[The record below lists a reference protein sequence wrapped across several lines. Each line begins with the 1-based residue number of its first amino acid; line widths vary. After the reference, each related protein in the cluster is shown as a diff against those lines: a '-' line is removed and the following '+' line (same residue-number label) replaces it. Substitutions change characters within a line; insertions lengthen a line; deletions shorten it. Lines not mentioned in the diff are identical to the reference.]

1 MDTAV
6 GPAAPCRALAIMT
19 MEIFPM
25 RERRHAGGRSS
36 RVTSRGVGVVFLLVV
51 ACLPGLG
58 QAQDDT
64 QLAQKSQNPVADL
77 ISVPLE
83 NDLNFGVGPREDL
96 QYILQAQP
104 VIPFRLTRDWNLIS
118 RTILPVVHQ
127 PELAPG
133 FGNVSGLGDIVE
145 SLFLSPARPGKV
157 IWGVGPILQFPSA
170 TDDALGQ
177 GKWGAG
183 PTAVALTIQG
193 PWLIGA
199 LVNNVWSFAG
209 RDDRPDLNQMLIQP
223 FVIYTLPGAW
233 TLESAPTITA
243 DWKADRDN
251 DGPSRWG
258 AAWGRSCGWGSFRWA
273 HRPGRITTWCAR
285 TTRPSGS
292 CASGS
297 SSCSRRDAGGQP

>member
-19 MEIFPM
+19 IEIFPM
-25 RERRHAGGRSS
+25 RERRHASGRSS
-36 RVTSRGVGVVFLLVV
+36 RGTSPRVGVVFLLLV

-77 ISVPLE
+77 ISVPFE

-104 VIPFRLTRDWNLIS
+104 VIPFRLNGDWNLIS
-118 RTILPVVHQ
+118 RTIVPFLHQ

-133 FGNVSGLGDIVE
+133 FGDVSGLGDIVQ
-145 SLFLSPARPGKV
+145 SLFLSPAKPGKV
-157 IWGVGPILQFPSA
+157 IWGVGPILQFPTA
-170 TDDALGQ
+170 TNDALGQ
-177 GKWGAG
+177 RKWGAG

-193 PWLIGA
+193 PWLVGA

-209 RDDRPDLNQMLIQP
+209 RDDRPDVNQMLIQP
-223 FVIYTLPGAW
+223 FIVYTFPGAW
-233 TLESAPTITA
+233 SVESAPVITA

-251 DGPSRWG
+251 RWTVPLG
-258 AAWGRSCGWGSFRWA
+258 AGVGKIVRLGKLPLSTSIDAYYNV
-273 HRPGRITTWCAR
+273 
-285 TTRPSGS
+285 TRPDH
-292 CASGS
+292 AAKWQL
-297 SSCSRRDAGGQP
+297 RIRIQLLFPR

>member
-25 RERRHAGGRSS
+25 RERRHASGRSS
-36 RVTSRGVGVVFLLVV
+36 RGTRRGVGVVFLLLV

-83 NDLNFGVGPREDL
+83 NDLNFGVGPRQDL

-104 VIPFRLTRDWNLIS
+104 VIPFRLNGDWNLIS
-118 RTILPVVHQ
+118 RTILPFVHQ

-133 FGNVSGLGDIVE
+133 FGDVSGLGDIVE
-145 SLFLSPARPGKV
+145 SLFLSPAKPGKL

-170 TDDALGQ
+170 TNDALGQ

-193 PWLIGA
+193 PLLVGA

-209 RDDRPDLNQMLIQP
+209 RDNRPDLNQMFIQP
-223 FVIYTLPGAW
+223 FVIYTFPGAW
-233 TLESAPTITA
+233 SVESAPAITA
-243 DWKADRDN
+243 DWKADRSN
-251 DGPSRWG
+251 RWTVPLG
-258 AAWGRSCGWGSFRWA
+258 AGVGKIVRVGKLPLGASVDA
-273 HRPGRITTWCAR
+273 YYNVARPDYAAKWQLRIR
-285 TTRPSGS
+285 IQLLFPR
-292 CASGS
+292 
-297 SSCSRRDAGGQP
+297 